1 MYSTFYVLFRFSALK
16 NISGHTVYTLHTV
29 NMNINYER
37 GHTCH
42 TSFYTTNRVPLLS
55 WIHNITNQNLYISH
69 KEKCFIIKT
78 QDGSNNRTDLISV
91 TFNKSQKTIIPF
103 NIASVVEDKKPASL
117 PPSSCSLHSAPTRF
131 PIFQ

>member
-1 MYSTFYVLFRFSALK
+1 MRVDTHALLHFIQQIEFLCFLEYIILLIKIFTFHTRK
-16 NISGHTVYTLHTV
+16 NV
-29 NMNINYER
+29 
-37 GHTCH
+37 
-42 TSFYTTNRVPLLS
+42 LLS
-55 WIHNITNQNLYISH
+55 KN
-69 KEKCFIIKT
+69 
-78 QDGSNNRTDLISV
+78 QDGSNKSTHLISV